1 MEGLDTCLKLQRGER
16 SRREMKSSHPP
27 HPHHPLAPWILSAA
41 APSPKQAWLD
51 WVTENLPFSQIY
63 FDYCFETEPET
74 VS

>member
-1 MEGLDTCLKLQRGER
+1 
-16 SRREMKSSHPP
+16 MKSSHPP